1 MPHRTWS
8 LGLVSVHVVSC
19 GTCSGDAG
27 VWKHHVDLKTS
38 ENSICLETK
47 SCTATANE
55 QKWIKM
61 KLPQDAQLMRSI
73 GALSFTKLIST
84 WDMAIMPRRT
94 SGQKRVALKPA
105 AAHKNID
112 GGRFPGSHKAYAHT
126 MCLSNKDTPWGKVPA
141 APSRRVTELPSNQRP
156 AAPGAGTSFS
166 AASRTSCGS
175 SACQFETLCRSRKS
189 GQRFPKI
196 F

>member
-1 MPHRTWS
+1 MT
-8 LGLVSVHVVSC
+8 
-19 GTCSGDAG
+19 
-27 VWKHHVDLKTS
+27 
-38 ENSICLETK
+38 
-47 SCTATANE
+47 
-55 QKWIKM
+55 
-61 KLPQDAQLMRSI
+61 
-73 GALSFTKLIST
+73 
-84 WDMAIMPRRT
+84 RRT
-94 SGQKRVALKPA
+94 SGQKRVELKPV

-126 MCLSNKDTPWGKVPA
+126 MYLSNKDTPWGKVP
-141 APSRRVTELPSNQRP
+141 QRP

-175 SACQFETLCRSRKS
+175 SACQLETLCRSRKS